1 MFSYA
6 ILLSYKV
13 GCNFENYSLRID
25 ENMSVQA
32 ISNILEDK
40 MCIDPFVFKLGLKLT
55 FNDKNIKY
63 GRYNLKGV
71 STLRS
76 LIEMIT
82 TVSKDRIKVTLI
94 DGWKMQDIALE
105 LESTMGIDVET
116 FIEECYNKDLIK
128 NLEIDNNVDNLEGFL
143 YPDTYIFLKSYTER
157 DIIKILVNEFMNNY
171 NNFVKTKTHL
181 SLYEIVTLASIIQA
195 ESKFK
200 NDMDTISSVY
210 HNRLNKNMLLQADPT
225 VQYLFPKQKKRVLY
239 KDTEIDNP
247 YNTYIYKGLPPGPI
261 NNPSIDAIVA
271 AAKPPKTNYYYFVAN
286 GKGTHTFNTT
296 YNNHLKSKKNASR

>member
-143 YPDTYIFLKSYTER
+143 YPDTYIF
-157 DIIKILVNEFMNNY
+157 
-171 NNFVKTKTHL
+171 
-181 SLYEIVTLASIIQA
+181 
-195 ESKFK
+195 
-200 NDMDTISSVY
+200 
-210 HNRLNKNMLLQADPT
+210 
-225 VQYLFPKQKKRVLY
+225 
-239 KDTEIDNP
+239 
-247 YNTYIYKGLPPGPI
+247 
-261 NNPSIDAIVA
+261 
-271 AAKPPKTNYYYFVAN
+271 
-286 GKGTHTFNTT
+286 
-296 YNNHLKSKKNASR
+296 